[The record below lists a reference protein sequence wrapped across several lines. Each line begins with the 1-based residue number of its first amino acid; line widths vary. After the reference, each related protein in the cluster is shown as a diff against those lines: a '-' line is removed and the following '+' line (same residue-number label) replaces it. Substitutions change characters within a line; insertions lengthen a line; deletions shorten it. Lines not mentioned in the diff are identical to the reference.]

1 LLQARARH
9 PQSQLIAGAT
19 DAGLWIT
26 QGLRRLPQIIDLT
39 RVAELRRV
47 KHYPQHIA
55 IGAAVNLQGAFEAL
69 AADRPLIA
77 PFGERFAG
85 WPVRQ
90 SGTLG
95 GNVANGSPIGDSMPL
110 LIALGAQVVL
120 MAWRKGKAVHR
131 HVPLDRFYTGYR
143 QSLLAPDEVLA
154 WVVVPRPAPG
164 EWLGAYKVSKRQ
176 EDDISAVCLA
186 VQLHIDG
193 GRVRAVRIG
202 AGGVAATPARAVKAE
217 ASLIGQPWNEATLAA
232 AQQAI
237 AQEFSPLSDLRASAD
252 YRRQILGQLLQRAWL
267 ESTGHPTVRLE
278 ALA

>member
-1 LLQARARH
+1 VEHH
-9 PQSQLIAGAT
+9 P
-19 DAGLWIT
+19 
-26 QGLRRLPQIIDLT
+26 
-39 RVAELRRV
+39 
-47 KHYPQHIA
+47 HHIA
-55 IGAAVNLQGAFEAL
+55 IGAVVNLQDAFEAL
-69 AADRPLIA
+69 AADRPVIA

-120 MAWRKGKAVHR
+120 MAHRKGRTVHR

-154 WVVVPRPAPG
+154 WVVVPRPTNG

-186 VQLHIDG
+186 LQLHVQE
-193 GRVRAVRIG
+193 GRITSARIG
-202 AGGVAATPARAVKAE
+202 AGGVAATPARALQTE
-217 ASLIGQPWNEATLAA
+217 AALIGQPWNEATLQA
-232 AQQAI
+232 AQA
-237 AQEFSPLSDLRASAD
+237 AMADEFSPLSDLRASAD
-252 YRRQILGQLLQRAWL
+252 YRNQILGQLLRRAWL
-267 ESTGHPTVRLE
+267 ESTGHKTIRLE

>member
-1 LLQARARH
+1 LLQARAQY
-9 PQSQLIAGAT
+9 PAAQLIAGAT

-26 QGLRRLPQIIDLT
+26 QGLRRMPQIIDLT

-47 KHYPQHIA
+47 EHYPQHIA
-55 IGAAVNLQGAFEAL
+55 IGAAVNLQDAFEAL
-69 AADRPLIA
+69 AADRPVIA

-120 MAWRKGKAVHR
+120 MAWRKGRVLHR
-131 HVPLDRFYTGYR
+131 HVPLDQFYTGYR
-143 QSLLAPDEVLA
+143 QSLLAADEALA

-186 VQLHIDG
+186 VQLHVQDG
-193 GRVRAVRIG
+193 HITAARIG
-202 AGGVAATPARAVKAE
+202 AGGVAATPARAVKTE
-217 ASLIGQPWNEATLAA
+217 AALIGRPWSEATLQA
-232 AQQAI
+232 AQAAI

-252 YRRQILGQLLQRAWL
+252 YRRQILGQLLRRAWL
-267 ESTGHPTVRLE
+267 ESTGHKTIRLE